1 MIYRL
6 HNCATVSHNLTTA
19 TQVKLEAEMAGYLK
33 ELGYGS

>member
-1 MIYRL
+1 MIYSL
-6 HNCATVSHNLTTA
+6 HNCATSLHNLTTS